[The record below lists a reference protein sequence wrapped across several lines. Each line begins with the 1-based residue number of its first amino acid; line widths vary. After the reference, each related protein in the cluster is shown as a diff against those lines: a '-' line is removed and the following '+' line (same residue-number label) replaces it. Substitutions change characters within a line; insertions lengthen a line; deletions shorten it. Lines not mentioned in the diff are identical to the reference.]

1 VLQEARAFHEVQLN
15 PRTCIELITKLL
27 YLLVQGETFSDKEAV
42 EIFFGVTKLF
52 QTTDP
57 NLRRMMY
64 LFIKEMNEAVSAEEV
79 IIVVS
84 ALIKDMNSSEDLFRA
99 NACRVLCK
107 IIDATMLGQ
116 IERYIKQSIVDR
128 NALVASS
135 ALISGIHL
143 IRIAPDIVRR
153 WVNEVQEAVSTGLPM
168 VQYHALCL
176 LYQIKSQ
183 GHDRLAVSKFV
194 TQMSR
199 TGLRSPLAMCQLIHY
214 TAKLLHSSSDIDP
227 AVARSS
233 YDFLQSCLR
242 HKNEMVIYEA
252 ARAICALPGINPR
265 DLAPAIV
272 VLQLFLGSPKPTLRF
287 AAVRTL
293 NRVAML
299 HPMAITKC
307 NDDMERLIT
316 DPNRSIATLAITT
329 LLKTGNE
336 GSIER
341 LMKQIGNFMSEIADE
356 FKVVVVDAIRS
367 LAIKYPKKHALL
379 LNFLSSV
386 LREEGGFSFK
396 KAIVDAMVELMN
408 KIPDCKMAALSH
420 LCEFIE
426 DCEFTQ
432 LSAEVLHL
440 LGEEGP
446 KTREPAKY
454 IRFIFNRVILESEVV
469 RAAAVNSLAK
479 FGTRCPQ
486 LCEPVGVLLRRCLDD
501 DDNEVRDRATLMLKL
516 LADCSA
522 ESDAAEAG
530 TKVAEV
536 GVPLPLRASL
546 LAGLP
551 IPVNSLRRSL
561 EAYKLRP
568 ADGALTLASLPV
580 VADKVAEAKEVE
592 DAEASARA
600 GGSDAGDTSGPG
612 AAALLYKVPEFAAL
626 GPVFRSC
633 RPLELSE
640 SETEYVVTCVK
651 HVFQKH
657 LVLQFNVTNTLSD
670 QFLVDISVE
679 LEMDDTDM
687 WEIDTLVPC
696 AELPY
701 NLPGVT

>member
-1 VLQEARAFHEVQLN
+1 MSDGYEDGAESLVSSLVKEFTGLKDKLKNEDEYCTLLPAAPAPPRPAAVAPRSPSSPPTTGPPLLAAAPGADSPFDGIDKSDVLQEARAFHEVQLD

-42 EIFFGVTKLF
+42 EIFFGVMKLF

-84 ALIKDMNSSEDLFRA
+84 ALIKDMNSTTDLFRA
-99 NACRVLCK
+99 NAIRVLCK

-135 ALISGIHL
+135 ALVSGVHL

-153 WVNEVQEAVSTGLPM
+153 WVNEVQEAISTGLPM

-176 LYQIKSQ
+176 MYEIKNQ

-194 TQMSR
+194 VQMTR

-214 TAKLLHSSSDIDP
+214 TSRLLRNADID
-227 AVARSS
+227 AAIAKSS
-233 YDFLQSCLR
+233 HEFLQSCLR

-299 HPMAITKC
+299 HPSAITKC

-367 LAIKYPKKHALL
+367 LAIKV
-379 LNFLSSV
+379 SV
-386 LREEGGFSFK
+386 LLCTVTFY
-396 KAIVDAMVELMN
+396 AI
-408 KIPDCKMAALSH
+408 
-420 LCEFIE
+420 
-426 DCEFTQ
+426 
-432 LSAEVLHL
+432 L
-440 LGEEGP
+440 L
-446 KTREPAKY
+446 T
-454 IRFIFNRVILESEVV
+454 
-469 RAAAVNSLAK
+469 
-479 FGTRCPQ
+479 
-486 LCEPVGVLLRRCLDD
+486 
-501 DDNEVRDRATLMLKL
+501 
-516 LADCSA
+516 
-522 ESDAAEAG
+522 
-530 TKVAEV
+530 
-536 GVPLPLRASL
+536 
-546 LAGLP
+546 
-551 IPVNSLRRSL
+551 
-561 EAYKLRP
+561 
-568 ADGALTLASLPV
+568 ALT
-580 VADKVAEAKEVE
+580 
-592 DAEASARA
+592 
-600 GGSDAGDTSGPG
+600 
-612 AAALLYKVPEFAAL
+612 
-626 GPVFRSC
+626 RS
-633 RPLELSE
+633 P
-640 SETEYVVTCVK
+640 
-651 HVFQKH
+651 
-657 LVLQFNVTNTLSD
+657 
-670 QFLVDISVE
+670 
-679 LEMDDTDM
+679 
-687 WEIDTLVPC
+687 
-696 AELPY
+696 
-701 NLPGVT
+701 